1 MHETISIARLGQ
13 CIQSLSGGL
22 LCLCLVLAPCLDNA
36 QSGSPRILF
45 AKSTLDFGNVIEG
58 QLLTD
63 TIQIENVGAG
73 TLEILQL
80 QPT

>member
-1 MHETISIARLGQ
+1 
-13 CIQSLSGGL
+13 
-22 LCLCLVLAPCLDNA
+22 
-36 QSGSPRILF
+36 LF